1 MWGRES
7 LRAPLGGVWGELGA
21 KGVNQKGD
29 SDPEDIILVTGAR
42 FPTCPRQVPKS
53 KEQAQGLA
61 RTGRVG
67 RSAWDTEQ
75 PLLANEPSPGALGHG
90 PEA

>member
-1 MWGRES
+1 MAQQEPFAAEPFSVWSGES
-7 LRAPLGGVWGELGA
+7 LEPAGGLGRAGWD
-21 KGVNQKGD
+21 QKGD
-29 SDPEDIILVTGAR
+29 SDPEDIILVTGAP

-53 KEQAQGLA
+53 MEQAPGLA
-61 RTGRVG
+61 RAPGRVG

-75 PLLANEPSPGALGHG
+75 SLGHG